1 MRYIEFTDCK
11 SGNKRR
17 HIPGKMYYFGT
28 PDQELIEELGL
39 RKHSKYY
46 DGSGE
51 EYELTLPEIAAKGW
65 DLAYVLPVAKY
76 TRRGKFGEGTI
87 IENKYI
93 FKKEQ

>member
-1 MRYIEFTDCK
+1 MKYIEFTDCK

-17 HIPGKMYYFGT
+17 HIPGELYYFGT
-28 PDQELIEELGL
+28 PEQELIEELGL
-39 RKHSKYY
+39 RKNSKYY

-51 EYELTLPEIAAKGW
+51 EYELTLPEIAARGW
-65 DLAYVLPVAKY
+65 DLACVFPVAKY
-76 TRRGKFGEGTI
+76 TQRGSKGEGTI